1 MTPIRSRSPFSSARR
16 LSGITAGAGIAALLL
31 TSCGGVTPDGEGADA
46 SSTSTDSS
54 TSAGQDSS
62 SDGGAPT
69 AGADGTAA
77 SDGGTSDGGASDG
90 GASGGTSDAG
100 GAHGEVKGAPA
111 VTLAQPGPTGF
122 FTIAADDG
130 ADTLSPEELSS
141 GIESS
146 LPDSSG
152 AECDG
157 PLDLTDPS
165 ASVTCREKGAPEGKG
180 VLTVTPMVTA
190 RADGD
195 ETGGALVTTGT
206 PLQSELAQ
214 LVADRQDSNQLTVVS
229 FGQGG
234 MFGVDQEVPKADVEQ
249 IAMSALGKVGLEK
262 DLTAV
267 DCEGP
272 LSQSQSATACT
283 FTTKHGDTW
292 QGYAFLGMTPS
303 QDMGLT
309 VLIPT
314 EAFPAE

>member
-31 TSCGGVTPDGEGADA
+31 SSCGGVTRDGEGADA

-62 SDGGAPT
+62 SDGGAPS

-90 GASGGTSDAG
+90 GASAGASDAG
-100 GAHGEVKGAPA
+100 GAHGE
-111 VTLAQPGPTGF
+111 
-122 FTIAADDG
+122 
-130 ADTLSPEELSS
+130 
-141 GIESS
+141 
-146 LPDSSG
+146 
-152 AECDG
+152 
-157 PLDLTDPS
+157 
-165 ASVTCREKGAPEGKG
+165 EKGAPEGKG